1 MKTIIIGFDAFD
13 PLLFERLYD
22 EGRLPN
28 LGKYLESGES
38 EVSWTSIA
46 TGLDPGGHGLFDFV
60 HRNPANYSLH
70 VSLLPTKK
78 NNYSASSLRNPI
90 ALRPFLTTP
99 FGKVIQRQRS
109 GGLQLSLPV

>member
-1 MKTIIIGFDAFD
+1 
-13 PLLFERLYD
+13 
-22 EGRLPN
+22 LPN
-28 LGKYLESGES
+28 LGKYLESGGYSRFGIANPAQS

-109 GGLQLSLPV
+109 GGLQLFLPV